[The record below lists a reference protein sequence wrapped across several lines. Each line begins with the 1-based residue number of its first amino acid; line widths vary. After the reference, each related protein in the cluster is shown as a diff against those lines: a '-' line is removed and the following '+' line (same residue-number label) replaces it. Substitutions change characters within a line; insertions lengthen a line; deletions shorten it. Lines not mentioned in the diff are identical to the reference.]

1 MSGMEVQ
8 ILRFAG
14 VLTILWLVIFVMHV
28 WCVVKV
34 ARSSQLLAVAV
45 FFVPFVSY
53 FALVKFWGDEDS
65 DIRKPM
71 AYLHGATLLGWVF
84 ILSMAMKAV
93 DVPTSG
99 WPSPDS
105 EGQLG
110 AGSADRASAQGP
122 SLRYRELMSALKK
135 EFGQVELPRIQ
146 ASLAVPKHFRFIS
159 SASLESVGR
168 EFDLGL
174 SADTLGWLVH
184 ERVDLGGSDA
194 WWVELRWDGE
204 GFAPEADFASTL
216 PKDFLVDSQRASV
229 RLSQRNAQ
237 DGFPQ
242 FSVMTHPAS
251 PQWLAAEKI
260 ATWVE
265 ELAWEGASSRSVD
278 CYALKQARAGV
289 LAFAVFNQ
297 PLSRTELCLLAVRL
311 GARSVKFAPTADVSA
326 RDARRDKLSAY
337 VLADYVTGRIGLDA
351 D

>member
-1 MSGMEVQ
+1 MSGTVEM
-8 ILRFAG
+8 IARFAG
-14 VLTILWLVIFVMHV
+14 VAMILYVIIFAMHI
-28 WCVVKV
+28 WCVVRV
-34 ARSSQLLAVAV
+34 ARSSQLLAAAV
-45 FFVPFVSY
+45 FFIPFFNY
-53 FALVKFWGDEDS
+53 IALFKLWGDENS

-71 AYLHGATLLGWVF
+71 AYLHGATLLGWILVF
-84 ILSMAMKAV
+84 SIATKQVDGLAV
-93 DVPTSG
+93 D
-99 WPSPDS
+99 WPLVGDQLLGRDQDADS
-105 EGQLG
+105 S
-110 AGSADRASAQGP
+110 SAERQ
-122 SLRYRELMSALKK
+122 RYRELMAALKK
-135 EFGQVELPRIQ
+135 EHGQIELTSVQ

-159 SASLESVGR
+159 SAALESAGR

-204 GFAPEADFASTL
+204 GFAAEADFASTL

-237 DGFPQ
+237 EGFPQ
-242 FSVMTHPAS
+242 FSVMTHPAP

-311 GARSVKFAPTADVSA
+311 GARSVKFAPAADVSA
-326 RDARRDKLSAY
+326 RDAKRDKLSAY